1 MEAVTQRFI
10 APPTPAPIAEKKY
23 VYPWEH
29 TELMILCRR
38 IYDLAIKTGYTG
50 TLDEFRHNF
59 GTYLKENKIIIT
71 PDNIEEYVG
80 QYEVIPLPLVEQILQ
95 TTNKVLTED
104 VVVAPIPYATV
115 SNLAGG
121 YTAIIG

>member
-1 MEAVTQRFI
+1 MEAITNRFI
-10 APPTPAPIAEKKY
+10 TPPTPVAAEQKS

-29 TELMILCRR
+29 TELMILCQR
-38 IYDLAIKTGYTG
+38 IYNLAAKTGYTG
-50 TLDEFRHNF
+50 TLEEFKQNF

-95 TTNKVLTED
+95 TTNKVLVED

>member
-1 MEAVTQRFI
+1 MEAITQRFI
-10 APPTPAPIAEKKY
+10 TPPAPVAAEKSY
-23 VYPWEH
+23 IYPWEH
-29 TELMILCRR
+29 TELMVLCKR

-50 TLDEFRHNF
+50 TLDEFKENF
-59 GTYLKENKIIIT
+59 GTYLKNNKIIIT
-71 PDNIEEYVG
+71 PEDIDAYVG

-104 VVVAPIPYATV
+104 IVVSPIPYATV

>member
-1 MEAVTQRFI
+1 MEAITSRFI
-10 APPTPAPIAEKKY
+10 TPPAPVAAQQKY
-23 VYPWEH
+23 VYPWEY
-29 TELMILCRR
+29 TELTVLCQRL
-38 IYDLAIKTGYTG
+38 YQFAANTGYTG
-50 TLDEFRHNF
+50 TLEEFKNNF
-59 GTYLKENKIIIT
+59 GTYLANNNIIIT
-71 PDNIEEYVG
+71 PDNVEAYVG

-95 TTNKVLTED
+95 TTNKVLIED